1 MKLTRILGFNP
12 FIFGG
17 DKAVDDII
25 FFNDKKEK
33 ISVGRGWFG
42 SNNMLDD
49 LIIPDIKRKNK
60 ENLDK
65 KESFFMT
72 SHTGWRDEK
81 RVILFLYED
90 GKDIKLI
97 NVSRRQDEMNMSIYH
112 YIKYEYKIFDK
123 TVSFELVERIV
134 PTDFGIKVLNMAEE
148 LKKEGIKISEYDLK
162 RIMEKY
168 DLVKKG

>member
-1 MKLTRILGFNP
+1 MKLIRVRGLNP

-17 DKAVDDII
+17 DKVVDNII

-33 ISVGRGWFG
+33 IIVGRGWFG
-42 SNNMLDD
+42 SNNMLGE

-81 RVILFLYED
+81 RINLFLYED
-90 GKDIKLI
+90 GKDIKLV
-97 NVSRRQDEMNMSIYH
+97 NVYRRKEVMDMSIYH
-112 YIKYEYKIFDK
+112 FVKYEYKIFDK
-123 TVSFELVERIV
+123 TVSFELVERIEQ
-134 PTDFGIKVLNMAEE
+134 TDFGKQVTGMQEE

-168 DLVKKG
+168 DLVRKG